1 MIKVIY
7 RDNIN
12 ASEKIV
18 SENTTVKSFLEEE
31 GIDYSS
37 RPLAIDGAM
46 LSAGEVNK
54 TFADFGVT
62 EKCYLTS
69 VAKLDNAGDEDIDG

>member
-1 MIKVIY
+1 
-7 RDNIN
+7 
-12 ASEKIV
+12 
-18 SENTTVKSFLEEE
+18 
-31 GIDYSS
+31 
-37 RPLAIDGAM
+37 M

>member
-1 MIKVIY
+1 MIKVTY
-7 RDNIN
+7 RDNVN
-12 ASEKIV
+12 VEEKII
-18 SENTTVKSFLEEE
+18 SETTTIKSFLEDM

-69 VAKLDNAGDEDIDG
+69 VAKLDNAGEEVLAG